1 MRHCG
6 LRARTWDNLW
16 VAALLAMLLKVL
28 ALPMASTLGDLSLAQ
43 LLAGSYCSSGG
54 VQPAM
59 LDKDGKLGEDVRPR
73 ALLLRPRRPCT
84 TACLFDSGRLCPA
97 CAACRP
103 ATRCS
108 GAFAPALLAVD
119 QPPCLPESDRLT
131 CKDPGRTR

>member
-6 LRARTWDNLW
+6 LSARTWDNLW

-59 LDKDGKLGEDVRPR
+59 LDKDGNLSPKTSAPGHCCCAQGGPAPLPASLILASFALPVLPVDQQPAVLVHSPRHCWPSINPR
-73 ALLLRPRRPCT
+73 ASPK
-84 TACLFDSGRLCPA
+84 AIA
-97 CAACRP
+97 
-103 ATRCS
+103 
-108 GAFAPALLAVD
+108 
-119 QPPCLPESDRLT
+119 
-131 CKDPGRTR
+131 